1 MAPLQSVGT
10 KLQKALHLLPAIQMV
25 WRSSPGWTIANIV
38 LVVIQG
44 ILPLFSLYVTKL
56 LIDTLTT
63 GSANSSP
70 APLSQQLF
78 FLLILL
84 GSFTLGLNI
93 CASLSEVVGTAQS
106 QRVADDMRDRLHAKS
121 IEVDLEYYENAQYF
135 DTLRRAQIEAV
146 YRPTRVLQRLVQVA
160 QQSISLL
167 AMVGLL
173 LSLHWG
179 IAGVLFVAALPAVGV
194 RLKYSGVLYHW
205 QKRRTPIERQSEYMT
220 WILTGESFA
229 KEIRLYDLGKY
240 FSDRFHQLRRQLY
253 QENLKLS
260 IQRASAGLAAQ
271 LLGTIIVF
279 TAYGFIIYQTFQG
292 KLRLGD
298 LFLYY
303 QAFERGQTAL
313 KDLLSNI
320 SGLYEDNLFLT
331 NLYEFLDL
339 KPQMMIPAQPKIVPN
354 PMQQGITFEEVS
366 FQYSNSARPALHQI
380 NLTLQPGEVIALVGE
395 NGSGKTTLIKL
406 LCRLY
411 EPTQGRITLDGIDLR
426 QFSPIDLRRHIS
438 VIFQDY
444 AKYNLSAMTNIGLG
458 NIDPSPTL
466 SSIQHAAERSG
477 AATVIEKLPRGYET
491 ILGKLFEDGEELS
504 IGQWQKIALA
514 RAFLRDSQIIV
525 LDEPTSAMDPQAE
538 AEVFAKF
545 RTLIQRQAAILISHR
560 LSTVKMADRIYVL
573 QEGKILEQGTH
584 LELIQ
589 LNGVYAHLFETQAQ
603 QYR

>member
-1 MAPLQSVGT
+1 MATLQSAGT

-38 LVVIQG
+38 LVVVQG
-44 ILPLFSLYVTKL
+44 VLPLFSLYVTKL
-56 LIDTLTT
+56 LIDTLTA
-63 GSANSSP
+63 GSTHSSS
-70 APLSQQLF
+70 AFSQPLF

-160 QQSISLL
+160 QQSISLI

-229 KEIRLYDLGKY
+229 KEIRLFDLGKY
-240 FSDRFHQLRRQLY
+240 FSDRFRQLRRQLY

-260 IQRASAGLAAQ
+260 IQRACAGLAAQ
-271 LLGTIIVF
+271 LLGTSIVF
-279 TAYGFIIYQTFQG
+279 IAYGFIIYQTFQG

-320 SGLYEDNLFLT
+320 SGLYEDNLFLS

-339 KPQMMIPAQPKIVPN
+339 KPQMVIPAQPKIVPS
-354 PMQQGITFEEVS
+354 PIQQGITFEEVS

-426 QFSPIDLRRHIS
+426 QFSPIELRRHIS

-458 NIDPSPTL
+458 NMDKSPTL

-477 AATVIEKLPRGYET
+477 AATVIKKLPQGYET

-514 RAFLRDSQIIV
+514 RAFLRDSQILV

-538 AEVFAKF
+538 AEVFDKF

-573 QEGKILEQGTH
+573 QEGRILEQGTH
-584 LELIQ
+584 SELMQ
-589 LNGVYAHLFETQAQ
+589 QRGVYAHLFETQAQ